1 MPEPFI
7 EVLRQYEQFMNAD
20 IQNLNDEDVRE
31 KIDSVDGKWRYLYDE
46 LCGLWLSAAWR
57 GEEDVIRYSLEDL
70 TGDGYPELV
79 MGYCR
84 SSDDAVYPGV
94 VYYYSQT
101 DGIRMEC
108 LSSYYTMELYEDGVI
123 LYVSGGAAYTE
134 TFIQFQEEAESWQQ
148 VACIAVDWDYETD
161 SVRGYYWGDD
171 VSGDLTGNRPMS
183 AEEYQKIIAQYAAG
197 PVELE
202 WTSLI
207 LSDI

>member
-1 MPEPFI
+1 MI
-7 EVLRQYEQFMNAD
+7 GQ
-20 IQNLNDEDVRE
+20 
-31 KIDSVDGKWRYLYDE
+31 SGKWRYLYDE

-57 GEEDVIRYSLEDL
+57 GEEDVIRYNLEDL

-84 SSDDAVYPGV
+84 SSDDAVYPKV
-94 VYYYSQT
+94 VYYCSQT
-101 DGIRMEC
+101 EGIRMEC

-134 TFIQFQEEAESWQQ
+134 TFIQFQEEAECWQQ

-171 VSGDLTGNRPMS
+171 VRGDLTGNRPMS
-183 AEEYQKIIAQYAAG
+183 AEEYQKIIAQYAAE
-197 PVELE
+197 PVALE

-207 LSDI
+207 RS